1 MMKTTAEITHWKWLC
16 HSC

>member
-1 MMKTTAEITHWKWLC
+1 MKTTAEITHWKWLC